1 MENIGFIVSHVKKY
15 IWWLAGAI
23 AATMTLVGVQLT
35 APWIIRELINTV
47 TQGAE
52 GGTDLNRITVL
63 TLSILGVYFLRGVL
77 NFLKSYLSHKAGWG
91 VVADVRHKIYRHLQS
106 QSLRFY
112 ENSQTGEL
120 MSRLVNDTDKLEHLI
135 SHALP
140 DTLVNVLMLIGVSA
154 VLLSMNGTLMLLT
167 LIPIPFVIMAV
178 RLFARYTRPAFHTRQ
193 ADLAELN
200 ANLQDN
206 LSGIR
211 EIQAFN
217 QEHNESLNIWD
228 KIVKFRDS
236 NLKALKLMAT
246 FSPLIEFTS
255 SLGTIIVIYLGGR
268 LAFNGNLS
276 VADLVA
282 FFLYLEMFY
291 QPIRALTQAWE
302 HTQEAVVGAERVR
315 HLLRQEPEIKDTPAS
330 RPLPGR
336 ARGELRFENM
346 SFHYNRGIDVLKDID
361 LVIPEKTMTALVG
374 PTGVGKTTMA
384 GLIARFYDAVEGS
397 VKLDGQDVKDIR
409 IEDLRRNI
417 SMVLQDVFLFNGTL
431 EENIKFGRPDATHEE
446 VVAAAKSANAHEFIE
461 TFPEGY
467 QTRIG
472 ERGIKLSG
480 GQKQRI
486 SIARALLKDAPV
498 LILDEATSAVDT
510 ETEKLIQEA
519 LDKLMEGRTT
529 VIIAHRLSTI
539 QKADNIVVL
548 EEGEIRE
555 SGTHDQLMGRNGLYR
570 RLNDIQVAAV

>member
-1 MENIGFIVSHVKKY
+1 MENIVFIVGHVKKY
-15 IWWLAGAI
+15 IWWLSGAI
-23 AATMTLVGVQLT
+23 AATLALVGVQLV
-35 APWIIRELINTV
+35 APWVIRELINTV
-47 TQGAE
+47 TSSAQGEA
-52 GGTDLNRITVL
+52 DLGRITQL
-63 TLSILGVYFLRGVL
+63 TILILGVYFFRAVFRFM
-77 NFLKSYLSHKAGWG
+77 NSYLSHKAGWG
-91 VVADVRHKIYRHLQS
+91 VVADVRHKIYIHLQR

-112 ENSQTGEL
+112 EDSQTGEL

-140 DTLVNVLMLIGVSA
+140 DTLVNVLTLIGVSA
-154 VLLSMNGTLMLLT
+154 VLFSMNGSLMLLT
-167 LIPIPFVIMAV
+167 LIPIPFVILAV
-178 RLFARYTRPAFHTRQ
+178 RLFAKYTRPAFHERQ
-193 ADLAELN
+193 QDLANLN

-217 QEHNESLNIWD
+217 QEHNESSNIWG

-236 NLKALKLMAT
+236 NLKALRLMAT

-255 SLGTIIVIYLGGR
+255 SLGTIMVIYIGGR
-268 LAFNGNLS
+268 LSFNGTLS

-315 HLLRQEPEIKDTPAS
+315 YLLNQEPEIQDTVKSVSLKS
-330 RPLPGR
+330 R
-336 ARGELRFENM
+336 AQGELSFNNV
-346 SFHYNRGIDVLKDID
+346 SFHYQQGADVLKNIN
-361 LVIPEKTMTALVG
+361 LTIPAKTMTALVG

-384 GLIARFYDAVEGS
+384 GLIPRFYDTVEGS
-397 VKLDGQDVKDIR
+397 LLLDGKDTKTLK
-409 IEDLRRNI
+409 IEDLRKNI

-431 EENIKFGRPDATHEE
+431 EDNIRFGKPQASNEE
-446 VVAAAKSANAHEFIE
+446 VIAAAKSANAHEFIMS
-461 TFPEGY
+461 FPEGY
-467 QTRIG
+467 DTRIG

-498 LILDEATSAVDT
+498 LILDEATSSVDT
-510 ETEKLIQEA
+510 ETEQLIQDA
-519 LDKLMEGRTT
+519 LAKLMQGRTT
-529 VIIAHRLSTI
+529 IVIAHRLSTI
-539 QKADNIVVL
+539 QKADQIVVL
-548 EEGEIRE
+548 EEGRIKE
-555 SGTHDQLMGRNGLYR
+555 SGTHEELLNLQGLYHK
-570 RLNDIQVAAV
+570 LTNIQNVV